1 MSGLRVVNAQLKGT
15 SAVTALAGTR
25 IFANRLPDGAT
36 LEAIRMAEVGQT
48 HDHLMGADSGVIAER
63 VQVDSYGNTVAEA
76 KALGSAVKAAL
87 NRQSGTIGTIAVQ
100 DIAIE
105 NEMDMYEEDASQE
118 GSRVYRVMQEY
129 TVYWEG

>member
-1 MSGLRVVNAQLKGT
+1 MSGIRVINAQLKDTAGVT
-15 SAVTALAGTR
+15 SLVGTR
-25 IFANRLPDGAT
+25 IYAGRLPDGES
-36 LEAIRMAEVGQT
+36 LEAIRMAEVGQQ
-48 HDHLMGADSGVIAER
+48 HDHLMGADSGVIGER
-63 VQVDSYGNTVAEA
+63 VQVDSYGNTVAKA
-76 KALGSAVKAAL
+76 KALGAAVKAAL
-87 NRQSGTIGTIAVQ
+87 NRQSGTISTIEVQ

>member
-1 MSGLRVVNAQLKGT
+1 MSAIRVVNAQLKAT
-15 SAVTALAGTR
+15 SAVTTLVGTR
-25 IFANRLPDGAT
+25 IYSSRMPTGTA
-36 LEAIRMAEVGQT
+36 LEAIRLAETGQS

-76 KALGSAVKAAL
+76 KALGAAVKAAL
-87 NRQSGTIGTIAVQ
+87 NRQSGTIGTITVQ